1 MTVWAGK
8 FTDFKTYVNNALLE
22 FKWWR
27 RKESEF
33 GFYKVMAV
41 PELLYK
47 SEAWTLKEQ
56 DIGVIQVGELEF
68 IWSVKG
74 YI

>member
-1 MTVWAGK
+1 
-8 FTDFKTYVNNALLE
+8 
-22 FKWWR
+22 
-27 RKESEF
+27 
-33 GFYKVMAV
+33 MAV

-68 IWSVKG
+68 I
-74 YI
+74 